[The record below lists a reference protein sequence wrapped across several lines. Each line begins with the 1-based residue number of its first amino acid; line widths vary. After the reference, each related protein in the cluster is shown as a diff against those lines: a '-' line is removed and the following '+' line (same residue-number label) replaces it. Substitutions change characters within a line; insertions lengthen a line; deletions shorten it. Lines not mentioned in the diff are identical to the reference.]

1 MRRIFLAINPPPE
14 VRRGVWDA
22 TASLRE
28 IPSSVRWTP
37 ESKIHLTLKFLGPI
51 SEDQLQS
58 LAATLTEVARTHAA
72 PMMHIGSVGAFP
84 NFRRPRVIWMGV
96 APEPRLELLQHDVE
110 VACAAL
116 GHELDGRPFRPH
128 LTLGRWRETSSA
140 DEVTP
145 LRAAAKKVRFTDEF
159 LVQSID
165 VTQSVPGAAGSTYS
179 VLSSAPM
186 RGN

>member
-1 MRRIFLAINPPPE
+1 M
-14 VRRGVWDA
+14 
-22 TASLRE
+22 
-28 IPSSVRWTP
+28 
-37 ESKIHLTLKFLGPI
+37 HLTLKFLGPI

-58 LAATLTEVARTHAA
+58 LAVTMTEVACTHAA

-84 NFRRPRVIWMGV
+84 NFRRPHVIWIGV
-96 APEPRLELLQHDVE
+96 APDPRLELLHHDVE
-110 VACAAL
+110 VACAKL

-128 LTLGRWRETSSA
+128 LTLGRWPETNAA

-145 LRAAAKKVRFTDEF
+145 LRTAAKKVRFTDEF

-165 VTQSVPGAAGSTYS
+165 VMESVPGAAGSTYS

-186 RGN
+186 IGERKRTDAAGGTEGPSRGKGS